1 MAFLILLIFF
11 VVIIYT
17 EENDESK
24 NNYRNLDSNGYSNI
38 RIHIDYSCF
47 SVISSENTSENQLI
61 INAISKAKTTLEKL
75 IKVEPLENGLDLRN
89 YQNVINFGCSYNLNS
104 VVPADLIIF
113 IKDYK
118 STSID
123 LDISNSKIIK
133 YIDDDLKKRTIID

>member
-75 IKVEPLENGLDLRN
+75 IKVEPLENG
-89 YQNVINFGCSYNLNS
+89 
-104 VVPADLIIF
+104 
-113 IKDYK
+113 
-118 STSID
+118 
-123 LDISNSKIIK
+123 
-133 YIDDDLKKRTIID
+133 